1 MVRRKEFRT
10 ILDADV
16 ATLRNFIK
24 QEQEKRR
31 EFSKHVHTYLPSQFC
46 PQLRDQAPELVLE
59 GTSSDY
65 SFADVRDSVQNYESL
80 TSPFQSR
87 QTNQDAVSPNNP
99 GSGAQAAGEAT
110 GDNRELRNEVQALG
124 SELDLRQEEF
134 SSNIREK
141 ESMIQKLQIQLQV
154 KEDQLKQLN
163 RGRDQQEA
171 EATKAKADLEEANRT
186 IRELS
191 AQFIK
196 DQKLDRQTI
205 ARKTKELET
214 VLREK
219 KCTGIL
225 CVEDI
230 RIKPGPAGFDV
241 AQL

>member
-16 ATLRNFIK
+16 ATMRNFIK

-196 DQKLDRQTI
+196 D
-205 ARKTKELET
+205 
-214 VLREK
+214 
-219 KCTGIL
+219 
-225 CVEDI
+225 
-230 RIKPGPAGFDV
+230 
-241 AQL
+241 